1 MPPAADIQAIRR
13 FIQSELKMR
22 EYVFRRQ
29 PDKQHRKIAECDD
42 ALAALDRIEHAL
54 VPEHPKL
61 FSEEEL

>member
-1 MPPAADIQAIRR
+1 MPPATDIQTIRK
-13 FIQSELKMR
+13 FIQDELKMR

-29 PDKQHRKIAECDD
+29 PDKQHRKIAECDA
-42 ALAALDRIEHAL
+42 ALAALDRLEAAL